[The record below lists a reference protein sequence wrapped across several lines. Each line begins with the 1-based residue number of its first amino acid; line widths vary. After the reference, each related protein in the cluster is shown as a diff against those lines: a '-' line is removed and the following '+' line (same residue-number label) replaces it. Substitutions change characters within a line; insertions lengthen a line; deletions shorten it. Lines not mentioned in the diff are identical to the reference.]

1 VLLRVLCRGGLGRSA
16 GLLGGASPLLALTL
30 LVLLAGTLL
39 LLLFGLP
46 LLADFFEFC
55 A

>member
-1 VLLRVLCRGGLGRSA
+1 VLLRVLCRCGLSWSA
-16 GLLGGASPLLALTL
+16 GLLLGAADLLALTL
-30 LVLLAGTLL
+30 FVLLAGTLL